1 MFMAGQKRDQRYDD
15 RLPDI
20 GRRLAAVREKVG
32 LNQDAMAKFM
42 GFSRRQWV
50 SWEAGQVSPSVWL
63 LLEMMEKLQIDPA
76 WVIEGPGE
84 VPILRCE
91 NGGIERL
98 ARLRREIGKMAKEL
112 GLGIPEGFER
122 RLAMNVF
129 GQPVNKEREAKR
141 EVQEML
147 RELALGK
154 DN

>member
-1 MFMAGQKRDQRYDD
+1 MRG
-15 RLPDI
+15 
-20 GRRLAAVREKVG
+20 
-32 LNQDAMAKFM
+32 
-42 GFSRRQWV
+42 
-50 SWEAGQVSPSVWL
+50 
-63 LLEMMEKLQIDPA
+63 
-76 WVIEGPGE
+76 

-91 NGGIERL
+91 NGGVARL
-98 ARLRREIGKMAKEL
+98 TRLRREIGKMAKDL

-129 GQPVNKEREAKR
+129 GQPIDKEREAKR